1 MDAVIPLAVKSLEGN
16 HLAPR
21 GCLVR
26 VRCGTDQ
33 NSPTERW
40 FSVGSYP
47 QRSAE
52 VAVRNLP
59 QIESTNVDFARR
71 PLKRAEIEM
80 LKLRRAVSATTPFNL
95 SLPWQSLNNP
105 SFRRIL
111 GVEEANRSL
120 FAN

>member
-1 MDAVIPLAVKSLEGN
+1 MDAVIPLAVKGLEGN
-16 HLAPR
+16 RLAPR

-26 VRCGTDQ
+26 VTCGTDR

-40 FSVGSYP
+40 LAVGSYP

-59 QIESTNVDFARR
+59 QIESTNVVFARR

-80 LKLRRAVSATTPFNL
+80 LRVQRGQFVECSVRNDTIQSVSPIAVVEQSINPANL
-95 SLPWQSLNNP
+95 SS
-105 SFRRIL
+105 
-111 GVEEANRSL
+111 
-120 FAN
+120 